1 MTSIK
6 YKQVKLLN
14 CLNKNQ
20 AKSPAP
26 EVHLFSFVMIINILI
41 NTVNLLNN
49 ATSPFKSTYSTV
61 F

>member
-6 YKQVKLLN
+6 HKQVKLLN

-20 AKSPAP
+20 AKSPAYK
-26 EVHLFSFVMIINILI
+26 VHSFSFVMINNILT
-41 NTVNLLNN
+41 NMVNLLKN
-49 ATSPFKSTYSTV
+49 ATSPFKSSYSTV